1 MLNDDMV
8 DFVCNFYD
16 IICIQKTNYFM
27 NYILNPAM
35 TQSMPRLYTQSR
47 TCILN
52 PEYTCTQ
59 SRNYILNPEHT
70 HTQSIPRLYTQSR
83 HYLLNLNITNSILHL
98 YTQ

>member
-1 MLNDDMV
+1 
-8 DFVCNFYD
+8 
-16 IICIQKTNYFM
+16 M
-27 NYILNPAM
+27 NYILNPDM
-35 TQSMPRLYTQSR
+35 TQSIPRLYTQSR
-47 TCILN
+47 TYILN

-70 HTQSIPRLYTQSR
+70 HTQSRGYTQSR